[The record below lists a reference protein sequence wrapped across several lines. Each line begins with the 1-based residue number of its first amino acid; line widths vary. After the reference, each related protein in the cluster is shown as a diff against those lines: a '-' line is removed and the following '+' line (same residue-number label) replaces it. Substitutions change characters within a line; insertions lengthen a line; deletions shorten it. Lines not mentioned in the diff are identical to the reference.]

1 MRRVRRAFT
10 DAALLEG
17 AQLNRVAPTWVSM
30 QSGTES
36 MTHLPITREKGTP
49 VCADKAGEE
58 TALIARVAACDE
70 IAFESLYRA
79 YHPRLRHFLLRMMR
93 RPALIEDVLDETML
107 VVWRNARTYNHA
119 SRLSTWIFAIAYR
132 QSLKAL
138 RRHGELL
145 DHEDADRLHSPMQ
158 GPEGELQRQQVSAR
172 LQAAIAALS
181 ADHRAVIELTYYQ
194 GYGCREVAAI
204 MRCPVDTVKTRMFY
218 ARRRLKSLLLTLE
231 GEVS

>member
-1 MRRVRRAFT
+1 
-10 DAALLEG
+10 
-17 AQLNRVAPTWVSM
+17 
-30 QSGTES
+30 
-36 MTHLPITREKGTP
+36 MTHLPTTREQGAP
-49 VCADKAGEE
+49 AGADKLHDEA
-58 TALIARVAACDE
+58 ALIARVAARDQA
-70 IAFESLYRA
+70 AFETLYRA
-79 YHPRLRHFLLRMMR
+79 YYPKLWHFLLRLMR
-93 RPALIEDVLDETML
+93 RPALVEDVLDETML
-107 VVWRNARTYNHA
+107 VVWRKARTYNHA

-145 DHEDADRLHSPMQ
+145 DHEDADRLHSPAQ
-158 GPEGELQRQQVSAR
+158 GPDGELQRQQVSAR